1 MLKNMM
7 FLHLKYIMLWTMK
20 GLKFLKVLKNFLF
33 EKNKTNISFLNS
45 TFVSN
50 IIKKNVTQN
59 VSNSNSVLSSY
70 ISDLFLQEKAD
81 VQISE
86 KETYLNPYIICN
98 QIDMKNSKLDI
109 ENLKILQQIFHF
121 NLFFSFCKNLNFTS
135 LCSNF
140 RKQLLPLQKA
150 LNFDQ
155 MNNLVNKEYLNFLQE
170 IQTMYYK

>member
-1 MLKNMM
+1 
-7 FLHLKYIMLWTMK
+7 MLWTMK

-33 EKNKTNISFLNS
+33 EKKNTNISFLNS

-86 KETYLNPYIICN
+86 KETYLNPYIILQSN
-98 QIDMKNSKLDI
+98 WHEKFKIGYWKFKNFTTD
-109 ENLKILQQIFHF
+109 
-121 NLFFSFCKNLNFTS
+121 FSF
-135 LCSNF
+135 
-140 RKQLLPLQKA
+140 
-150 LNFDQ
+150 
-155 MNNLVNKEYLNFLQE
+155 
-170 IQTMYYK
+170 